1 MSISSISSS
10 ISREQNDVADLV
22 KKISEETKKELDLN
36 KKINQIRSSINK
48 STSMTSL
55 QQKMRDIERAMNDI
69 HACQKRT
76 SDLLKKKNEKE
87 TKVIKLRTDLI
98 KEEEIERS
106 RVNKRIEDEH
116 RRIQSTIT
124 NNMTNMRVAMSDV
137 KSQEVLDYDFF
148 ISHAS
153 EDKENFV
160 RPLADALVNKG
171 VRVWY
176 DTFSLSI
183 GDSLRRSIENGLTN
197 SRYGIVVLSLSFFK
211 KEWPQKE
218 LDALFNKE
226 SDGEKVVLP
235 IWHKVTRDEVK
246 HFSPMLV
253 DKVAL
258 NTAMYTIDEIA
269 SSLVELIK

>member
-10 ISREQNDVADLV
+10 ISREQKDIADLV
-22 KKISEETKKELDLN
+22 KKLSDETKKELDLN
-36 KKINQIRSSINK
+36 KKINQIRSSINN
-48 STSMTSL
+48 STSMSSL

-69 HACQKRT
+69 HGCQKRT
-76 SDLLKKKNEKE
+76 SDLLKRKNEKE
-87 TKVIKLRTDLI
+87 TRVARLKTDLI
-98 KEEEIERS
+98 KEEERERN
-106 RVNKRIEDEH
+106 RVNKRIEDEY
-116 RRIQSTIT
+116 RRIESTIT
-124 NNMTNMRVAMSDV
+124 NNMTNVRVSFNEV
-137 KSQEVLDYDFF
+137 RPQEVLDYDFF

-153 EDKENFV
+153 EDKEDFV
-160 RPLADALVNKG
+160 RPLADALVNNGAK
-171 VRVWY
+171 VWY

-183 GDSLRRSIENGLTN
+183 GDSLRRSIENGLKS

-258 NTAMYTIDEIA
+258 NTAIYTIDEIA
-269 SSLVELIK
+269 NSLVELIK